1 MDNNYIHSVDSSW
14 LAWGEWSHSNL
25 TFTLI
30 FDFHFVSQTWTT
42 LISTQWTPAGS
53 PGENG
58 ATAVS
63 RAAMGTGTEVEDAQV
78 VEESPR

>member
-1 MDNNYIHSVDSSW
+1 MHTKFPTLNHKVLHCLFQQIITLYI
-14 LAWGEWSHSNL
+14 
-25 TFTLI
+25 
-30 FDFHFVSQTWTT
+30 

-53 PGENG
+53 PGESG

-78 VEESPR
+78 VEKSPR